1 MEIQPTN
8 QTPSDESLKP
18 QKQRRRLHLERRE
31 NVPAYW
37 SVLTPILSIVLALLF
52 AAAALAFLKIP
63 PWETLGLFF
72 KGAFGDRYGW
82 EDTFIKAIPLMLTGL
97 AVLLAFKMEWWN
109 IGAEGQLFMGAV
121 GASGMALFMPGDLP
135 AFVLI
140 PLMIIA
146 GFIAGGLWAAIA
158 GLLQAYLGVN
168 EIISTLML
176 NYVAIAGTDY
186 LLYGPWADPQASG
199 FPLTAVFPDA
209 AWLPTL
215 PGTRVHMGLLM
226 AVIVAG
232 LIYLVI
238 GRTRWGHEIEVIGL
252 SKTAARYAGINIK
265 RNIVLVAFVSGG
277 LAGLAGMA
285 EVSGVIHKLEHGLS
299 PGYGFTAI
307 IIAWL
312 ARLNPWAVLAVAILF
327 SGLLV
332 GGDYIQFAAGVPASI
347 NLVLQ
352 GAMLFFVIIGEA
364 LQNYQVRYD

>member
-1 MEIQPTN
+1 MEIQTN
-8 QTPSDESLKP
+8 NQPPGNETLNG
-18 QKQRRRLHLERRE
+18 QKSRRHFRLERRE

-52 AAAALAFLKIP
+52 AAVALAFLKIP
-63 PWETLGLFF
+63 PWETLGLLF

-121 GASGMALFMPGDLP
+121 GATGVALFMPGDLP
-135 AFVLI
+135 AIVLI
-140 PLMIIA
+140 PLMIAA
-146 GFIAGGLWAAIA
+146 GFIAGGLWASIA

-176 NYVAIAGTDY
+176 NYVAIAGTEY
-186 LLYGPWADPQASG
+186 LRYGPWADPEAKGYPQ
-199 FPLTAVFPDA
+199 TAVFPDA

-215 PGTRVHMGLLM
+215 PGTRVHLGIFM
-226 AVIVAG
+226 AIIIAG

-238 GRTRWGHEIEVIGL
+238 GRTRWGHEIEVIGH
-252 SKTAARYAGINIK
+252 SKMAARYAGISIK
-265 RNIVLVAFVSGG
+265 RNIVLVAFISGG
-277 LAGLAGMA
+277 IAGLTGMA
-285 EVSGVIHKLEHGLS
+285 EVSGVIHKLETGLS

-312 ARLNPWAVLAVAILF
+312 ARLNPWAVFAVAILF
-327 SGLLV
+327 SGILV

-364 LQNYQVRYD
+364 LQNYRVRYD

>member
-1 MEIQPTN
+1 METQSTN
-8 QTPSDESLKP
+8 QIPENDILNRPTP
-18 QKQRRRLHLERRE
+18 RRRFHLERRD

-37 SVLTPILSIVLALLF
+37 SILTPILSIILALLF
-52 AAAALAFLKIP
+52 AAGALALLKFQ
-63 PWETLGLFF
+63 PWETLWLLF

-121 GASGMALFMPGDLP
+121 GASGVALFLAGDLP
-135 AFVLI
+135 AIILI
-140 PLMIIA
+140 PLMIVA
-146 GFIAGGLWAAIA
+146 GFITGGLWASIA
-158 GLLQAYLGVN
+158 GLLNAYLGVN

-186 LLYGPWADPQASG
+186 LLYGPWADPDARG
-199 FPLTAVFPDA
+199 FPLTAVFTDA
-209 AWLPTL
+209 AWLPSW
-215 PGTRVHMGLLM
+215 PGTRVHLGLGI
-226 AVIVAG
+226 AVVAAG
-232 LIYLVI
+232 LIYIVI

-252 SKTAARYAGINIK
+252 SKTAARYAGISIK
-265 RNIVLVAFVSGG
+265 RNIVLVAFASGG

-285 EVSGVIHKLEHGLS
+285 EVAGVIHKLEHGLS

-312 ARLNPWAVLAVAILF
+312 ARLNPWAVLPVAILF

-332 GGDYIQFAAGVPASI
+332 GGDYIQFTAGVPASI

-364 LQNYQVRYD
+364 MQTYRIRFS